1 MFKFV
6 PPAQIEIDVCD
17 VITGYCQWS
26 RSYDDTVTDVVDGV
40 ILSKFL
46 GLLAPRQSSIGYRVL
61 DYGCGTGR
69 NIAWLKSNGL
79 NVSAVGVDLS
89 KEMLAIANKKS
100 LYDHLVNQEFPVLE
114 ERFDLALCILASCHM
129 KNLQELYAFIS
140 SHLKPNGYFILIDMH
155 PHMFY
160 VGKGT
165 FVPLDGRKIYIENYV
180 HNISDHIACG
190 INMSLD
196 LKCLQESF
204 VPDTW
209 AAKSIDHG
217 DLSEHPLGIGY
228 LWTSNSPRKGK

>member
-1 MFKFV
+1 M
-6 PPAQIEIDVCD
+6 
-17 VITGYCQWS
+17 
-26 RSYDDTVTDVVDGV
+26 
-40 ILSKFL
+40 
-46 GLLAPRQSSIGYRVL
+46 
-61 DYGCGTGR
+61 
-69 NIAWLKSNGL
+69 KS
-79 NVSAVGVDLS
+79 
-89 KEMLAIANKKS
+89 
-100 LYDHLVNQEFPVLE
+100 
-114 ERFDLALCILASCHM
+114 
-129 KNLQELYAFIS
+129 LQELYAFIS

-180 HNISDHIACG
+180 HNISDHIEYG

-228 LWTSNSPRKGK
+228 LWASNSPRKGKWWCIISDISWGAVTQRAVLRILGRVKGYNLQE